1 MKTFLILEKISLNY
15 DYEHCSFDNCKRKLK
30 TGCIYLA
37 ALADHYT
44 FLKQMPK
51 KLREIVIQII
61 LENKDTICL
70 ETQLN
75 IKHYLKFLQIL
86 VERDA

>member
-15 DYEHCSFDNCKRKLK
+15 DYEHCSFDNCKRKLE
-30 TGCIYLA
+30 TGCIYLG

-61 LENKDTICL
+61 L
-70 ETQLN
+70 
-75 IKHYLKFLQIL
+75 
-86 VERDA
+86 